1 MGRGELPPTPRQGS
15 PPAGPNAPV
24 MKLTTHPVPR
34 VPPMSLEAFH
44 EQWLRPRRPVIIE
57 GALDDWPARHNLSL
71 QGFREC
77 WGDREARLNNS
88 IPGAATMR
96 FADYIDAIVAGKA
109 AGLYLDATP
118 VAWLD
123 GLSDTLRVPP
133 WIPSDRTLQTL
144 VWVGPAGT
152 VLPFHKDNQ
161 SPLDG
166 NHNLFAQFVGRKRFL
181 LVSPSDEP
189 FMYPLPLEPGRY
201 AKSAVD
207 LRDLGKSPD
216 FVKATVLEAL
226 LGPGDLLF
234 NPAHWWH
241 HVESL
246 DPSISVS
253 FWWRASRLIETL
265 RTLRAKIQLGMA
277 EAWLARHRE
286 SIHLDDVH
294 ELGGPDTLQ
303 AMWSTLTPQA
313 RQMCDA
319 LLDAQVLA
327 LVASP

>member
-1 MGRGELPPTPRQGS
+1 
-15 PPAGPNAPV
+15 

-57 GALDDWPARHNLSL
+57 GALDDWPARQHLSL
-71 QGFREC
+71 QWFRER
-77 WGDREARLNNS
+77 WGEREARLNNS
-88 IPGAATMR
+88 IPGAAAMR
-96 FADYIDAIVAGKA
+96 FADYIDAIVAGTA
-109 AGLYLDATP
+109 AGRYLDATP
-118 VAWLD
+118 VSWLD
-123 GLSDTLRVPP
+123 GLGETLRMPP
-133 WIPSDRTLQTL
+133 WIPADRTLQTL

-161 SPLDG
+161 TPLDG

-181 LVSPSDEP
+181 LVAPSDEG
-189 FMYPLPLEPGRY
+189 FMYPLPLTPGQY

-207 LRDLGKSPD
+207 LRALEQFPA
-216 FVKATVLEAL
+216 FTNATVQEAL

-246 DPSISVS
+246 DASISVS

-265 RTLRAKIQLGMA
+265 RTLRTKIQMGTA
-277 EAWLARHRE
+277 EAWLARHRQTIT
-286 SIHLDDVH
+286 SDDVY
-294 ELGGPDTLQ
+294 ELGGPDKLQ
-303 AMWSTLTPQA
+303 ALWATLSPQA
-313 RQMCDA
+313 RQMCDS
-319 LLDAQVLA
+319 LLDAP
-327 LVASP
+327 VAAMVAAS